1 MKQSSKLVHGMLIDF
16 DLKLIYLFSMK
27 IKKFKNWNLFKFVLI
42 NIRQQK
48 LFESE
53 CSLLRNWKAK
63 DKKLRELI
71 PAISSAR

>member
-1 MKQSSKLVHGMLIDF
+1 MKRSSKLIHKTLIDF
-16 DLKLIYLFSMK
+16 DLKFTWFSMK
-27 IKKFKNWNLFKFVLI
+27 IKKFKLKFEKFVLI

-53 CSLLRNWKAK
+53 CSLLRNWKAN